1 MIFLDTHVMVWL
13 YTGLLQKIPK
23 KIQHQLESA
32 DLYISPMV
40 ELELDYLNEI
50 GRTTVK
56 GVDIVRYL
64 DAHMGIMVSRV
75 DFYRIVEEAQQQ
87 RWTRDPFD
95 RLIVANASV
104 FQAPLITKD
113 ERIIQ
118 NYSHAIW

>member
-13 YTGLLQKIPK
+13 YAGLLQNIPK
-23 KIQHQLESA
+23 KIQHQLESM

-40 ELELDYLNEI
+40 ELELDYLHEI
-50 GRTTVK
+50 GRTTVP

-64 DAHMGIMVSRV
+64 DAHMGVMVSRV

-113 ERIIQ
+113 ERILQ
-118 NYSHAIW
+118 NYSLAIW